1 MDKLEFQKL
10 KSSVG
15 IDVLRQ
21 RIIKILA
28 EKVKKLIPSLK
39 QKTEEELKAIRSK
52 LEEHGLDNADDV
64 DPDDQIATVVESTI
78 GKIRINLNLVGL
90 DVRIASEE
98 LNTGFIFNDKI
109 KKGANEASR
118 AARTKDNIETFHMA
132 LVEKLQKSRAIR
144 DHVFPDQLVF

>member
-1 MDKLEFQKL
+1 M
-10 KSSVG
+10 
-15 IDVLRQ
+15 LRQ

-64 DPDDQIATVVESTI
+64 DQIATVVESTI

-132 LVEKLQKSRAIR
+132 LVENLQKSRAIR